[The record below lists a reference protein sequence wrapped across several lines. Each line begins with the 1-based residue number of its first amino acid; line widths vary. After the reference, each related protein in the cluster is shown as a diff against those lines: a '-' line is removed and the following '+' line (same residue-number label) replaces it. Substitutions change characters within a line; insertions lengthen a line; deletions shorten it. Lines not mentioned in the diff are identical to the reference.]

1 MERKE
6 TKTILVP
13 HDFSVVGEAATRHAI
28 KMARQIQ
35 ADVYL
40 LHVVKADSEIA
51 AAQKKFAEIV
61 GKLNLE
67 PNDIK
72 VLTIAKAGSIFT
84 DIASVAE
91 SIKASLIIMGT
102 HGAKGM
108 SQKLF
113 GSFAIKV
120 INSTFVP
127 FVIVQDVVPSVD
139 IKKIIFPI
147 ETSSESLQ
155 VMNIAANIAIEFGAD
170 ILLIAQKESD
180 TSLAMKI
187 KVHLE
192 VVSKQ
197 LAKKGVKCTFQLI
210 EKSKNFDEKLMKIAK
225 TDNSDMIAIAYH
237 DDSFFGTGS
246 FAQNLITNADKIPVL
261 IIKAKES
268 GNYYY

>member
-1 MERKE
+1 METKE

-13 HDFSVVGEAATRHAI
+13 HDFTVVGEAATRHAI
-28 KMARQIQ
+28 QMARQIQ
-35 ADVYL
+35 ANVYL
-40 LHVVKADSEIA
+40 LHVVKSDSEKPAI
-51 AAQKKFAEIV
+51 QKKFTEVVA
-61 GKLNLE
+61 KLNLE

-72 VLTIAKAGSIFT
+72 VFSVVKAGSIFT
-84 DIASVAE
+84 DIATVAE
-91 SIKASLIIMGT
+91 SIKASLIVMGT

-127 FVIVQDVVPSVD
+127 FVIVQEVVPHEK
-139 IKKIIFPI
+139 IKKIVFPI

-155 VMNIAANIAIEFGAD
+155 VMNIAANLAIEFSSE
-170 ILLIAQKESD
+170 ILLVAQKETD

-197 LAKKGVKCTFQLI
+197 LSKKGVKSDFMLI
-210 EKSKNFDEKLMKIAK
+210 EKSKTFDEKLMKIAK
-225 TDNSDMIAIAYH
+225 TNAIDMIAISYH

-246 FAQNLITNADKIPVL
+246 FAQNLITNDSKIPVL

>member
-1 MERKE
+1 MEPKE

-28 KMARQIQ
+28 QMARQIQ

-40 LHVVKADSEIA
+40 LHVVKSDSEKA
-51 AAQKKFAEIV
+51 AAQKKFAEV
-61 GKLNLE
+61 VAKLNLE

-72 VLTIAKAGSIFT
+72 VLTIAKSGSIFT
-84 DIASVAE
+84 DIAIVAE

-102 HGAKGM
+102 HGTKGM
-108 SQKLF
+108 QKVF

-127 FVIVQDVVPSVD
+127 FIIVQDVVPHEK

-155 VMNIAANIAIEFGAD
+155 VMNIAANLAIEFGAE
-170 ILLIAQKESD
+170 ILLVAQKETD

-197 LAKKGVKCTFQLI
+197 LAKKGVKSGFQLI
-210 EKSKNFDEKLMKIAK
+210 EKSKTFDEKLMKIAK
-225 TDNSDMIAIAYH
+225 ADNSDMIAIAYH

-246 FAQNLITNADKIPVL
+246 FAQNLITNDGKIPVL